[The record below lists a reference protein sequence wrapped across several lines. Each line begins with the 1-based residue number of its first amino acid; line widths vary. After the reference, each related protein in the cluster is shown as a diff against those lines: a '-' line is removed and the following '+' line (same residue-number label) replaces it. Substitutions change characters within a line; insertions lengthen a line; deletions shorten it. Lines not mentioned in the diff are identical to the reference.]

1 MKIDQIRITK
11 VKGMAKIDSH
21 LPKKIIVEEIKLR
34 AMSKKLIGVLLL
46 QKNLFKEEYLI
57 AKPSV

>member
-34 AMSKKLIGVLLL
+34 AMSKKLIGVL

>member
-21 LPKKIIVEEIKLR
+21 LPKKIIVEETKLR
-34 AMSKKLIGVLLL
+34 AMSKKLIGVL